1 MLSEIKDMEDQDDI
15 QYHANMNG
23 YLLMSGKIT
32 IEDLLG
38 ESLISENYCTFD
50 PHIKMPRH
58 QFKRIVEDMI
68 TYFIEQEDYEKCTF
82 FRDYTYESYLINL
95 GTQQW

>member
-1 MLSEIKDMEDQDDI
+1 MLSEIKDMEEQDDI
-15 QYHANMNG
+15 QYHANINA

-38 ESLISENYCTFD
+38 ESLITENYCTFD
-50 PHIKMPRH
+50 PHIKMPKSEFLH
-58 QFKRIVEDMI
+58 TIEGML

-82 FRDYTYESYLINL
+82 LRDYSYEKYLDSL
-95 GTQQW
+95 GTHQW